1 MKAAYSQIPDKIG
14 GYTKSSRLYRWDIKP
29 TEHQSSDSEG
39 VMYECYE
46 VEVSLPLTPN
56 KITEAVIRDKWPID
70 YEQKLINEYNSA
82 IAGIITDPDES
93 QQKIDNY
100 IQFLQQRRDI
110 KARIDADCAE
120 LGIIEIGL

>member
-29 TEHQSSDSEG
+29 TEHQTADNDG
-39 VMYECYE
+39 MYECYE
-46 VEVSLPLTPN
+46 VEVNLPLTPN

-82 IAGIITDPDES
+82 IAGIIDDPAES

-100 IQFLQQRRDI
+100 ILFLQQRRDI

-120 LGIIEIGL
+120 LGIEEQ

>member
-1 MKAAYSQIPDKIG
+1 
-14 GYTKSSRLYRWDIKP
+14 
-29 TEHQSSDSEG
+29 
-39 VMYECYE
+39 MYECYE

-110 KARIDADCAE
+110 KAQIDADCAE